1 MVTSHPYKLHV
12 LSRMWNLATDVCVHI
27 NKHFGSVEPIE
38 RRTKTTNHKEIR
50 KEKMQVMDLSYE

>member
-1 MVTSHPYKLHV
+1 
-12 LSRMWNLATDVCVHI
+12 MWNLATDVCVHI